1 MQLLK
6 IISSNTKN
14 IYLFYLDILSFFTE
28 RNLFKMNYFLSKKNY
43 TMLCNRRVQSLLKK
57 FENN

>member
-43 TMLCNRRVQSLLKK
+43 TMLYYRRVQSLLK
-57 FENN
+57 